1 MDNIQPKNTCDVLS
15 ELLESLRNAGD
26 AVDMYLDQADD
37 QEILNPFQDAGNKE
51 MSVKN
56 ESLPAEFFH
65 GFGLQRLIL
74 NTSHGRLSLSEKD
87 FIDSVERDAPSF
99 RWHGPEADLIMDDL
113 KTLFENS
120 RVVEFENWSDVKNA
134 SAIWDNLR
142 RDVIR
147 PLRNR
152 DFDFIFYPGDVT
164 GKLKFEVDEMLDILS
179 DFSGCGR
186 VTLVLEE
193 RDVDGIREIFFGREA
208 DSRMSILPGLR
219 EKCRSVF
226 DLLNIEYLVAGSY
239 SDAHFFSKQQQFE
252 IEGRKGIDIPK
263 IERRHF
269 ISGYILG
276 LLLRFDISHSITLG
290 LAMAGLYSGIGNKP
304 DCKSLIG
311 FIEKWIGELEP
322 LKITGSSLEMV

>member
-1 MDNIQPKNTCDVLS
+1 MDSIQPKNTYDVLS
-15 ELLESLRNAGD
+15 ELLEPLRNAVN
-26 AVDMYLDQADD
+26 AVDMYFDQADD
-37 QEILNPFQDAGNKE
+37 QEILNPFQNAGNKE

-56 ESLPAEFFH
+56 EKLPVEFFQ

-74 NTSHGRLSLSEKD
+74 NTTHGRLSLSDKD

-99 RWHGPEADLIMDDL
+99 RWQGQGADLIMDDL

-120 RVVEFENWSDVKNA
+120 RVVEFKNWSDVKNA

-147 PLRNR
+147 TLTNR
-152 DFDFIFYPGDVT
+152 DFDFIFYPGDLT
-164 GKLKFEVDEMLDILS
+164 SKLKFEVDEFLDIIS
-179 DFSGCGR
+179 DFSVCGR
-186 VTLVLEE
+186 VTLVLDEQ
-193 RDVDGIREIFFGREA
+193 DVDGILEIFFGREA
-208 DSRMSILPGLR
+208 DARMFIVPGLR

-239 SDAHFFSKQQQFE
+239 KDAHFFSKQQQFE

-263 IERRHF
+263 IETRHF
-269 ISGYILG
+269 IYGYMLG
-276 LLLRFDISHSITLG
+276 LLLRFGISHSITLG
-290 LAMAGLYSGIGNKP
+290 LGTAGLYSGIGSKP

-311 FIEKWIGELEP
+311 FIEKWMGELEP
-322 LKITGSSLEMV
+322 HKTTESSLEMA